1 MGAKCSTVSA
11 DDRPVAA
18 HSDHVVDD
26 SVLYVGPLKAEGEGS
41 LAFEKRKN
49 EKIMILNVQPEYIDI
64 KGVLNEIGGAEIIA
78 DLDGQFASPSIKKKK
93 FVAKAG
99 FVVWKAAKKKC
110 IGSNLEAA
118 KFQQYRGPKTRALRW
133 RHEFG
138 PLSSENTTMKS
149 EKGRIKYAS
158 APHQHP
164 YQRMV
169 PVRKPRQRSLFG
181 PLDYLSHRKR
191 EPIATYSVRV
201 NIY

>member
-1 MGAKCSTVSA
+1 MGAKCSTESA
-11 DDRPVAA
+11 DDWPVAA
-18 HSDHVVDD
+18 YSEHDD

-41 LAFEKRKN
+41 IAFEKRKN
-49 EKIMILNVQPEYIDI
+49 KKIMNLNVQPDYIDM
-64 KGVLNEIGGAEIIA
+64 KGVLNEIGGSEIVA
-78 DLDGQFASPSIKKKK
+78 DLDGRFASPTVKKKK
-93 FVAKAG
+93 YVAKGG
-99 FVVWKAAKKKC
+99 FVVWRAVKKKC

-138 PLSSENTTMKS
+138 PLSSENPTMKS

-164 YQRMV
+164 KQRMV
-169 PVRKPRQRSLFG
+169 PVRKPRPLPLVG
-181 PLDYLSHRKR
+181 PLDYLSYRKR
-191 EPIATYSVRV
+191 EPIATYSLRV